1 MHRDPKVRGE
11 IVGHPHPRPPGD
23 RPQGPC
29 ELQEPWPTLVAA
41 YAADLP
47 RLHVL
52 HRRRQRLT
60 PANTKYPRLAQ
71 GEVFGKDSRI
81 GCQEIHHHD
90 SEDQHEHRRELCAQ
104 ARNMSSKLACSPS
117 PVVTTFCSLFAW
129 KVGKLI
135 CIRYRYGMS
144 STRMRC
150 NSAKIVL
157 RSPGSPEARALANS
171 SSTCGFT

>member
-11 IVGHPHPRPPGD
+11 IVGHRHPRPPSD

-71 GEVFGKDSRI
+71 GEVFGKDSCM
-81 GCQEIHHHD
+81 GCRKFI
-90 SEDQHEHRRELCAQ
+90 
-104 ARNMSSKLACSPS
+104 
-117 PVVTTFCSLFAW
+117 TT
-129 KVGKLI
+129 I
-135 CIRYRYGMS
+135 
-144 STRMRC
+144 
-150 NSAKIVL
+150 AKISTSIGASCAL
-157 RSPGSPEARALANS
+157 RPGTCRQSSRAAPAP
-171 SSTCGFT
+171 

>member
-1 MHRDPKVRGE
+1 MRASGALAYFSSRLCSRPSTAPCLVSTSAE
-11 IVGHPHPRPPGD
+11 IDARKHEVSK
-23 RPQGPC
+23 
-29 ELQEPWPTLVAA
+29 ASA
-41 YAADLP
+41 
-47 RLHVL
+47 
-52 HRRRQRLT
+52 RRSFRQRQL
-60 PANTKYPRLAQ
+60 YGL
-71 GEVFGKDSRI
+71 
-81 GCQEIHHHD
+81 QEIHHHD

-157 RSPGSPEARALANS
+157 RSAGSPDARALANS
-171 SSTCGFT
+171 SSTCRFA